1 MAWLRH
7 VGSTGE
13 DKGLDKALSRLRA
26 GWHGLIVKPSH
37 EEAHGKA
44 SHVAAIESNN
54 DGGDI
59 VRVKFS
65 PARFSLSKAVRVK
78 LLVGPPASKAGRRVV
93 EEKKPS
99 HGVRRCHGDQVVR
112 LSVVPARFGR
122 RAVKV
127 RMSVEEV
134 ATGPVRVHL
143 TPARFGER
151 VKVHLKVLVDGEE
164 EMEGAQP
171 GCIGGHRHSASSSPP
186 ARSSLIPAAEAPTG
200 PVSVRL
206 TTNWR
211 GRVKVHTTVK
221 EASHE
226 DRLVQLQLHQNLLT
240 RRVVAKIV
248 VL

>member
-1 MAWLRH
+1 MLCPVDVA
-7 VGSTGE
+7 GE

-26 GWHGLIVKPSH
+26 GWHGLILNKPPH
-37 EEAHGKA
+37 EEANGKA
-44 SHVAAIESNN
+44 SHVTTESKN
-54 DGGDI
+54 DGGD
-59 VRVKFS
+59 VVQLKLS

-93 EEKKPS
+93 EERKPS
-99 HGVRRCHGDQVVR
+99 RGISRCHGDQVVR

-127 RMSVEEV
+127 RMCVEEV

-151 VKVHLKVLVDGEE
+151 VKLHLKVLVEGEE
-164 EMEGAQP
+164 ETDGTQP
-171 GCIGGHRHSASSSPP
+171 GCIGGHRHSASLSPP
-186 ARSSLIPAAEAPTG
+186 ARSSPIPAAEAPTG

-211 GRVKVHTTVK
+211 GRVKLHATVK

-240 RRVVAKIV
+240 RRVVAKII